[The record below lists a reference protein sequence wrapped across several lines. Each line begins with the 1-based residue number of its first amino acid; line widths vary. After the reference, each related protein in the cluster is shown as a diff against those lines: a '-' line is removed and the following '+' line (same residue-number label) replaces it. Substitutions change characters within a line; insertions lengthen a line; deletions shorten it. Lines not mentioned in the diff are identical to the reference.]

1 VKNDSEN
8 MNQHTMNS
16 QVQAAIDAS
25 AQLAALAPPSADP
38 LAVARN
44 SYRQLV
50 PLAGE
55 PEPVHSIQ
63 DHLIETSK
71 YQIPIRIYN
80 PSGVSNLPAVIF
92 FHGGWFFAGDLETH
106 DRPLRALANAASCIV
121 VAVDYRLAPEHP
133 FPAAIDDGYAVLQW
147 VASEGAEFG
156 IDPNRLI
163 IAGDS
168 AGGTIA
174 TVLARKV
181 AENNGLHV
189 LLQVLMYPV
198 TDPSLQTESWREF
211 AEGPVITLETARKAW
226 EMYAPNIAERQNAD
240 AAPIFATNLAG
251 SASALIII
259 AEYDPLRDEGI
270 AYAARLEHAGVKVKT
285 SIYKEM
291 PHGFFQMA
299 GYING
304 GRQVITE
311 VAREIKDVLRN

>member
-1 VKNDSEN
+1 MSR
-8 MNQHTMNS
+8 HTMNP
-16 QVQAAIDAS
+16 QVQAALDAS
-25 AQLAALAPPSADP
+25 AQLAALAPPSTDP
-38 LAVARN
+38 LEAARN
-44 SYRQLV
+44 YYRQIA

-55 PEPVHSIQ
+55 PEPVHSIE
-63 DHLIETSK
+63 DHLIKTSA
-71 YQIPIRIYN
+71 YRIPIRIYN
-80 PSGVSNLPAVIF
+80 PSGGRNLPAVIF

-147 VASEGAEFG
+147 VASEGAAFG
-156 IDPNRLI
+156 IDCNRLI

-181 AENNGLHV
+181 AGNNDLHV

-198 TDPSLQTESWREF
+198 TDSSLQTGSWLEF
-211 AEGPVITLETARKAW
+211 AEGPVITLKTALEAW
-226 EMYAPNIAERQNAD
+226 QMYVPNIAERQNAD
-240 AAPIFATNLAG
+240 AAPIFAAKLVG

-259 AEYDPLRDEGI
+259 AGYDPLRDEGI
-270 AYAARLEHAGVKVKT
+270 AYAARLEQAGVKVKT

-299 GYING
+299 GYIDDG
-304 GRQVITE
+304 KQAIAE
-311 VAREIKDVLRN
+311 VTNAIKEALRN